1 VTAPQASPTAGRACC
16 CPALPVVRVVMPA
29 TPARPHPTDLL
40 LCGHHY
46 RMSRRTPA
54 AMNATVHKL
63 WEVPGDMPV
72 LSDPMRRTLRR
83 RSHDALRLAGA
94 PLDLS
99 AGMGARLTGGQRWQ
113 MAATG

>member
-1 VTAPQASPTAGRACC
+1 MTAPQAWTRAGRACC
-16 CPALPVVRVVMPA
+16 CPALPAVRVVMPA

-46 RMSRRTPA
+46 RMSRRTLA

-63 WEVPGDMPV
+63 REGPGEMPV
-72 LSDPMRRTLRR
+72 LFQDAPAPQAPV
-83 RSHDALRLAGA
+83 HDALRLAGA

-99 AGMGARLTGGQRWQ
+99 AGGMGALLTGGQRWQ

>member
-1 VTAPQASPTAGRACC
+1 MTAPQAAPTAGRACR

-46 RMSRRTPA
+46 RMSRHTLA

-63 WEVPGDMPV
+63 REVPGDMPV
-72 LSDPMRRTLRR
+72 LLQ
-83 RSHDALRLAGA
+83 DAPNPRA
-94 PLDLS
+94 PV
-99 AGMGARLTGGQRWQ
+99 T
-113 MAATG
+113 